1 MDLLFRPIK
10 EVELLEKILQAYMKN
25 CFSEYK
31 TFILKKSQYGVKK
44 ADIIYALINND
55 ITKKEFLTK
64 MNNLDDEHF
73 NSDYY
78 RKFADCIITKSYK
91 IAKKNLDYYL
101 SEIPEVKYKKPI
113 KYNTDDFIKIMRLY
127 YYTMTTMK
135 FIKSNAL
142 TNIIKL
148 NDKIRKS

>member
-10 EVELLEKILQAYMKN
+10 EVKLVEKILQAYMKH

-31 TFILKKSQYGVKK
+31 TFLLNRTQYSVKK
-44 ADIIYALINND
+44 IDIIYALINND

-64 MNNLDDEHF
+64 MNNLDDKHF
-73 NSDYY
+73 NSDYF